1 MVPDQLSG
9 IMVAQSISSGP
20 IPSAEQMKLYKEVGE
35 AVPGIIMDMARAE
48 QNHRHEM
55 DRREITLREDESR
68 AEIDNLKAERT
79 LLVGGAVAYMILLFA
94 LFASSFYLTMHNHPY
109 AAASLLAL
117 VSGVTVF
124 A

>member
-1 MVPDQLSG
+1 
-9 IMVAQSISSGP
+9 
-20 IPSAEQMKLYKEVGE
+20 
-35 AVPGIIMDMARAE
+35 
-48 QNHRHEM
+48 M
-55 DRREITLREDESR
+55 DRREITIREDESR

-124 A
+124 ASIFKKNEKEKKAKELNDKPKD